1 MPYLHLDSKL
11 PFLFIFVKFDK
22 TKALFL
28 HLFRIAARLGCF
40 QYFKIAFKFGFFM
53 QYIYIYRIHY
63 LNTLKYHDFVLLE
76 KKVFKTISVNILTKF
91 LTLHAL

>member
-1 MPYLHLDSKL
+1 MPYLHLDSKF

-28 HLFRIAARLGCF
+28 HLFRIATRLGCF
-40 QYFKIAFKFGFFM
+40 LYFKIAFKFGFFM
-53 QYIYIYRIHY
+53 QYIYSVHY

-76 KKVFKTISVNILTKF
+76 KKVFKTISINILTKF